1 MAAGEPEKILVFLP
15 NWVGDAV
22 MATPVLAA
30 LRRHFGSARIAHL
43 GRPAALATVSGCD
56 WADEVLEDRPGQPPP
71 GLSFLRLVGRIRR
84 GGYDLAVL
92 LPNSFRTAAAARLGS
107 VKRIAGYDRDGR
119 GWLLTDKILPPLD
132 ETGRLKPVPT
142 IDYYIQLVEMLGLRC
157 DSRSMSLCV
166 SQADDQSARDLLEVA
181 GAGVGAPGRPLV
193 MLNPGASFGPT
204 KMWDLLRYAAV
215 ADELISRRGA
225 QIIINAAPAERQI
238 AAQVGQEMRHK
249 PAVNF
254 AERDNTIGL
263 LKGLMRRCSLLI
275 TNDTGAR
282 HVAAALG
289 IGVVTLFG
297 STDPAWTR
305 IDYDLERMIRVD
317 LPCSPCQSKTCSQ
330 PPGPMY
336 HQCMTA
342 ITTEM
347 VMEAAEELLDI
358 LAPKGV
364 GQT

>member
-1 MAAGEPEKILVFLP
+1 MAAGEPENILIFLP

-22 MATPVLAA
+22 MATPALAA
-30 LRRHFGSARIAHL
+30 LRRHFGSARITHL
-43 GRPAALATVSGCD
+43 GRPAALATVSGSD
-56 WADEVLEDRPGQPPP
+56 WADDVLVDRSGQPPS
-71 GLSFLRLVGRIRR
+71 GLNFLRLVGGIRR

-119 GWLLTDKILPPLD
+119 GWLLTDKILPPRD
-132 ETGRLKPVPT
+132 ETGRLKPVPA
-142 IDYYIQLVEMLGLRC
+142 IDYYIRLVEMLPLRC
-157 DSRSMSLCV
+157 DSRLMSLGLLE
-166 SQADDQSARDLLEVA
+166 ADDRAARDLLEAA
-181 GAGVGAPGRPLV
+181 GAAVGAPSRPLV

-215 ADELISRRGA
+215 ADELIDRRGA
-225 QIIINAAPAERQI
+225 QIIINAAPAERQL
-238 AAQVGQEMRHK
+238 AAQVAQEMRHK

-282 HVAAALG
+282 HVAAALR

-305 IDYDLERMIRVD
+305 IDYRFERMIRVD

-342 ITTEM
+342 ITTDM

-358 LAPKGV
+358 LAAKGV